1 MGHEIDLKNTSIH
14 TDLALESVGE
24 EYEKQEFTNQNC
36 KITKIKLKEDF
47 ESKKKGTYIT
57 IEFEDVTDHENEKQ
71 VCEVFSLELKKFLE
85 ELKIKEQDEI
95 LVVGLGNKKSTP
107 DSLGPLTLSNVLVT
121 HHLFSLGAVEEGFRD
136 VSIFSPGVT
145 GETGLE
151 TSELVESVIKK
162 FQPNL
167 LVVVDALAARS
178 IERVGHTIQITDT
191 GILPG
196 SGIGNKRKELSKEV
210 FHIPV
215 VAIGIPT
222 VVDAVTIVSD
232 TIGYL
237 YKHFSYMKKH
247 IHNPINKLIPVG
259 SINYLKE
266 EIKEESKEKE
276 KLLGLVGTLNESE
289 IKSLMYEVL
298 SPIGYN
304 LMVTPKEIDFLM
316 GTLSRILGNGMN
328 QTFHK
333 KVN

>member
-1 MGHEIDLKNTSIH
+1 MGHEIYLKNTSIH

-237 YKHFSYMKKH
+237 YKHFSYTKKH

-266 EIKEESKEKE
+266 EIKEESIEKE

-316 GTLSRILGNGMN
+316 ETLSRILGSGMN